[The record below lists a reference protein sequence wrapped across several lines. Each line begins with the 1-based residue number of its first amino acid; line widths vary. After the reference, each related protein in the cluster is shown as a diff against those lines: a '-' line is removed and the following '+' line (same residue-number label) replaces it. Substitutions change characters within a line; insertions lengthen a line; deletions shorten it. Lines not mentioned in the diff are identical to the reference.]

1 MYCDSA
7 FESELTVCYVDA
19 FIIIIIIIIKIP
31 VIFSYVVKSSGLLK
45 WPDIFISAEPMIVDI
60 NILIISLGPLDQ
72 VKMVSTRC
80 HEGYKLRLCR
90 WRASEYLIC
99 CIYIGNKKT
108 KTNWQ

>member
-45 WPDIFISAEPMIVDI
+45 
-60 NILIISLGPLDQ
+60 
-72 VKMVSTRC
+72 
-80 HEGYKLRLCR
+80 
-90 WRASEYLIC
+90 
-99 CIYIGNKKT
+99 
-108 KTNWQ
+108 